1 MRHSCPSSIPPDPI
15 GTMCFHRQS
24 SLVAVVALLAPVAL
38 IAMQRPAPPACAP
51 DNGGLKLPPGFCAVV
66 VDDDVG
72 PVRQLTVGPD
82 GALYAAISG
91 HGFGGGVRAYRDRNG
106 DGKPDEHESFGP
118 RGGNDVKVHAGY
130 LYLALQ
136 DRILRWKLTPGRLEP
151 EGRNETIVSDLPTGG
166 DHNEKSLAFGGGD
179 SMFVSIGSATN
190 SCQKRNRAAKS
201 PGIDPCTELERRAGI
216 WQFSAG
222 KAGQT
227 FASGRRY
234 ATGMRNPEATAI
246 QPGTGALYAAI
257 NGRDQLGDSWG
268 FSPERNAENPAE
280 ELVKVGPGDDFGWPY
295 CYYSVENK
303 AKVLAPEYGGDGK
316 QIGRC
321 AKAKDTVLPFPAHWS
336 PLAMTFY
343 TSDAF
348 GEKYRNGLF
357 VAFHGSWNRAPLPQA
372 GYRVVF
378 APFSDGKPTDQYET
392 FASGRGGATDLRA
405 TGVAV
410 GTDGSL
416 YISADQNGKI
426 WKVVKRVKG
435 EG

>member
-1 MRHSCPSSIPPDPI
+1 MSSNRRLPLI
-15 GTMCFHRQS
+15 
-24 SLVAVVALLAPVAL
+24 AALASLAPPSVIAL
-38 IAMQRPAPPACAP
+38 HTTPPPACAP
-51 DNGGLKLPPGFCAVV
+51 DNGGLTLPSGFCALV
-66 VDDDVG
+66 VDGDAG
-72 PVRQLTVGPD
+72 PVRQLTVSPD

-91 HGFGGGVRAYRDRNG
+91 HGFFAGGVRAYRDRDG
-106 DGKPDEHESFGP
+106 DGKPDERASFGP
-118 RGGNDVKVHAGY
+118 RGGNDVKVHGGY

-151 EGRNETIVSDLPTGG
+151 EGREETIVSELPTGG
-166 DHNEKSLAFGGGD
+166 DHNWKSLAFGGGD
-179 SMFVSIGSATN
+179 TMFVSIGSATN
-190 SCQKRNRAAKS
+190 SCQQRDRGAKS

-216 WQFSAG
+216 WQFSAS
-222 KAGQT
+222 KVGQT
-227 FASGRRY
+227 FAPGRRY
-234 ATGMRNPEATAI
+234 ATGMRNPEATTI

-257 NGRDQLGDSWG
+257 LGRDQLGDSWG
-268 FSPERNAENPAE
+268 FSAERNAENPAE
-280 ELVKVGPGDDFGWPY
+280 ELVKVGPRDDFGWPY

-303 AKVLAPEYGGDGK
+303 AKVLAPEYGGDGE

-343 TSDAF
+343 TSDVF
-348 GEKYRNGLF
+348 GEKYKNGLF

-378 APFSDGKPTDQYET
+378 APFSDGKPTGQYET

-426 WKVVKRVKG
+426 WKVVKK
-435 EG
+435 